1 MRTDAVEET
10 GQLHRVTI
18 ASELEEARGIEQ
30 QMLDAL
36 EACGY
41 DETEVFAV
49 KLSLEEALV
58 NAVRHGNGNDP
69 TKTIS
74 ASWQVTEKEATFTV
88 EDEGPGFNPDAVPD
102 PTLDENLERPCG
114 RGVMLMRAYMDE
126 VAFNKKGNRVSMTKR
141 K

>member
-1 MRTDAVEET
+1 MRTDTVAET
-10 GQLHRVTI
+10 GQLHCITI
-18 ASELEEARGIEQ
+18 SSDLEEAREVEQ

-36 EACGY
+36 VACGY

-69 TKTIS
+69 SKTIS
-74 ASWQVTEKEATFTV
+74 ASWKVTETKATFSV

-126 VAFNKKGNRVSMTKR
+126 VTFNKKGNRVCMTKR

>member
-1 MRTDAVEET
+1 MAET
-10 GQLHRVTI
+10 GQLYRVTI
-18 ASELEEARGIEQ
+18 ASELEEARDVEQ

-58 NAVRHGNGNDP
+58 NAVRHGNGNDAS
-69 TKTIS
+69 KTIS
-74 ASWQVTEKEATFTV
+74 ASWQVTEKQATFTV

-126 VAFNKKGNRVSMTKR
+126 VTFNEKGNRVSMTKR

>member
-10 GQLHRVTI
+10 SQLHCITI
-18 ASELEEARGIEQ
+18 ASDLEEAREVEQ

-36 EACGY
+36 VACGY

-58 NAVRHGNGNDP
+58 NAVRHGNGNDSG
-69 TKTIS
+69 KTIS
-74 ASWQVTEKEATFTV
+74 ASWQVTEKEATFSV

-126 VAFNKKGNRVSMTKR
+126 VTFNEKGNRVCMTKR